1 MQIWQQAALYIWR
14 RKQQSCMWLAV
25 LSIALAAIYTC
36 LTVNRTIG
44 EMLRQIEQVTEAS
57 ASLSRKD
64 GRRFSETTL
73 NELRRNFNLE
83 LINRLA
89 VSQAMLPTGAGK
101 VFAGKQTVQLDNQAE
116 VNKLLGVYAVDD
128 SSRRSEFLSG
138 RFKLTAGRHLQSRDR
153 NEIMVHESLAQ
164 LNGWKLGDTISLSE
178 WKLKNT
184 VSNSAGKAES
194 DLPPAKVQGEVQ
206 AAVKYRLV
214 GIFAGVKEEHF
225 QGFSSDLSENTVFT
239 SYNMDGGGEPAE
251 SAKAVKQVDFW
262 SKDKN
267 FLRQLQGNYA
277 NYLED
282 AAAYQVLPVIKQAN
296 DTQDSFRTLQTLVR
310 LLTLGVIIAALSV
323 SALILLVCLRNRIRE
338 IGILLAVGR
347 DGKGIIRQL
356 ITEQLY
362 LSLPA
367 ILLAAVSG
375 PWLQKQLA
383 AGLMSRADTGG
394 AWNFAVGTWPEPM
407 TLLASYSLLAGIIIS
422 AVIIGA
428 GIFLRRKP
436 REILAKMS

>member
-164 LNGWKLGDTISLSE
+164 LNGWKLGDTISLTA
-178 WKLKNT
+178 WKLQNT
-184 VSNSAGKAES
+184 AAAAPG
-194 DLPPAKVQGEVQ
+194 KVQGEVQ

-214 GIFAGVKEEHF
+214 GIFTGVKEEHF

-239 SYNMDGGGEPAE
+239 SYNMDGGGESAE

-394 AWNFAVGTWPEPM
+394 AWTFAVGSWPEPM
-407 TLLASYSLLAGIIIS
+407 TLLASYSLLVGIIIS